1 MYQGTSSYISVW
13 SHNTVSTHRT
23 LPCYLVMLLSSRCR
37 VMSWCSGRRL
47 GLGMKL
53 SLLWVMERYCRLPA
67 HTSQVIA
74 PSQCHAREKNPQ
86 ISNSILGTDKNG
98 TLGFCEFLGPGCIN
112 IKNLCAHHWSL
123 RGGPEDS
130 KTHPTFYFPMI
141 FSQVTGLWKYA
152 IFCVQRGN
160 LIRQG
165 FWNNFFFFKI
175 AITWLKS
182 IE

>member
-1 MYQGTSSYISVW
+1 
-13 SHNTVSTHRT
+13 
-23 LPCYLVMLLSSRCR
+23 MLLSSRCR

-53 SLLWVMERYCRLPA
+53 SLLWVMERYCRLPAHTMLLQVACTQHVTAGCLHTPCYCRLPA

-112 IKNLCAHHWSL
+112 IKNLCAHHQEEVL
-123 RGGPEDS
+123 RIPDS
-130 KTHPTFYFPMI
+130 KTPPTYKFCMI
-141 FSQVTGLWKYA
+141 LSRVMA
-152 IFCVQRGN
+152 I
-160 LIRQG
+160 
-165 FWNNFFFFKI
+165 
-175 AITWLKS
+175 
-182 IE
+182 